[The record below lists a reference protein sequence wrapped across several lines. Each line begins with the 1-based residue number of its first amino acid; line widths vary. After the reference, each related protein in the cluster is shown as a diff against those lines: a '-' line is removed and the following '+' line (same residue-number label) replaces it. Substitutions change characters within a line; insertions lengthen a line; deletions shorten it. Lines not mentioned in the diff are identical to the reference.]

1 MSLLEMRDIR
11 KSFSGVSVLKGVKLT
26 VGKGEVHALLGE
38 NGAGKSTLMN
48 ILTGVLPKDGG
59 TIEFDGQ
66 KLEHITITQSE
77 KMGIAF
83 VHQELNLFNDLK
95 VFENM
100 FLNREYTN
108 KIGRLD
114 KKRMKAEARELFERL
129 GVEIDPDAVVSDL
142 KTSQKQLLEICKALH
157 LKAKLIILD
166 EPTTSLNNE
175 EVDHL
180 FGILRK
186 LKSEGTSFIF
196 ISHKMPEIFALADR
210 YTVFRNG
217 EYIGE
222 GKISD
227 TTPEKVTVMMVGES
241 YSNADVYEKRTLGEE
256 VLRLDGFTGDGFHD
270 ISLSVKKGE
279 IVGMTGLQGS
289 GSSEMLQAI
298 FGSSRATAGSVTA
311 FGKAVPHNSIHSA
324 MKAGIAMLPNN
335 RKENSVLPDMSL
347 MENMAISEQTLSAA
361 KLPVDSRRDRK
372 RYDEYKEMLGIKAQS
387 SADLITSLSGGN
399 QQKIF
404 IARWLNT
411 DAGILILDNPTQGI
425 DVGAKAEIYRLI
437 LELARAGKTILI
449 NTLEIPEIMKVADRC
464 IVFYDGRMIKE
475 LAHEE
480 INEQD
485 VMLYSVGVTD
495 YEEARQNMV
504 RIQFYIRTYCNIYRL
519 RYHEFRPYLERR
531 DEYLPPQ
538 RSHRN
543 GGSWN
548 GPDLPDR

>member
-1 MSLLEMRDIR
+1 MQVGAGTRNATESIR
-11 KSFSGVSVLKGVKLT
+11 KSFRGVSVLKGVQLT
-26 VGKGEVHALLGE
+26 VESGEVHALLGE

-48 ILTGVLPKDGG
+48 ILTGVLPRDGG

-77 KMGIAF
+77 KLGIAF

-108 KIGRLD
+108 KMGMLD
-114 KKRMKAEARELFERL
+114 KKRMRAEAKELFERL

-142 KTSQKQLLEICKALH
+142 KTSQ
-157 LKAKLIILD
+157 
-166 EPTTSLNNE
+166 
-175 EVDHL
+175 
-180 FGILRK
+180 LRK
-186 LKSEGTSFIF
+186 LKAEGTSFIF

-217 EYIGE
+217 EFIGE
-222 GKISD
+222 GKISE

-241 YSNADVYEKRTLGEE
+241 YSNAEVYEKRTLGEE
-256 VLRLDGFTGDGFHD
+256 VLKLEGFTGDGFHD

-298 FGSSRATAGSVTA
+298 FGSTRATEGTVTA
-311 FGKAVPHNSIHSA
+311 FGKSVPHNSIHSA

-361 KLPVDSRRDRK
+361 KLPVDAKRDKK
-372 RYDEYKEMLGIKAQS
+372 RYDEYKQMLNIKAQNS
-387 SADLITSLSGGN
+387 TDLITSLSGGN

-411 DAGILILDNPTQGI
+411 DAEILILDNPTQGI

-437 LELARAGKTILI
+437 LELAKAGKTILI

-485 VMLYSVGVTD
+485 VMLYSVGITEKAAG
-495 YEEARQNMV
+495 EEGAQ
-504 RIQFYIRTYCNIYRL
+504 
-519 RYHEFRPYLERR
+519 
-531 DEYLPPQ
+531 
-538 RSHRN
+538 S
-543 GGSWN
+543 
-548 GPDLPDR
+548 

>member
-1 MSLLEMRDIR
+1 MSLLEMRQIR
-11 KSFSGVSVLKGVKLT
+11 KSFNGVPVLKGVQLT
-26 VGKGEVHALLGE
+26 LEKGEVHALLGE

-48 ILTGVLPKDGG
+48 ILTGVIPRDGG

-66 KLEHITITQSE
+66 KLDHITITQSE
-77 KMGIAF
+77 NMGIAF

-100 FLNREYTN
+100 FLNKEYVN
-108 KIGRLD
+108 RFRRLD
-114 KKRMKAEARELFERL
+114 KKKMRAECRELFERL
-129 GVEIDPDAVVSDL
+129 GVEIDPDAVVADL

-157 LKAKLIILD
+157 LNAKLIILD

-186 LKSEGTSFIF
+186 LKEEGTSFVF

-222 GKISD
+222 GKISE
-227 TTPEKVTVMMVGES
+227 TTPEEVTVMMVGES
-241 YSNADVYEKRTLGEE
+241 YSNAEVYEKRELGEE
-256 VLRLDGFTGDGFHD
+256 VLRLEDFSGDGFHHID
-270 ISLSVKKGE
+270 LGVRQGE

-289 GSSEMLQAI
+289 GSSEMLQAV
-298 FGSSRATAGSVTA
+298 FGSSRSTGGSVKA
-311 FGKAVPHNSIHSA
+311 FGKVVPRNSIHAA
-324 MKAGIAMLPNN
+324 MKAGIGMLPNN

-347 MENMAISEQTLSAA
+347 MDNMAISEQTLSAA
-361 KLPVDSRRDRK
+361 RLPVEGRRDRQ
-372 RYDEYKEMLGIKAQS
+372 RYDQYREMLNVKAQS
-387 SADLITSLSGGN
+387 SADLVTSLSGGN

-411 DAGILILDNPTQGI
+411 DARILILDNPTQGI

-437 LELARAGKTILI
+437 LELSRAGKTILI
-449 NTLEIPEIMKVADRC
+449 NTLEIPELMKVADRC
-464 IVFYDGRMIKE
+464 IVFYDGSMIKE
-475 LAHEE
+475 LAHDE

-485 VMLYSVGVTD
+485 VMLYSVGITKD
-495 YEEARQNMV
+495 AK
-504 RIQFYIRTYCNIYRL
+504 
-519 RYHEFRPYLERR
+519 
-531 DEYLPPQ
+531 
-538 RSHRN
+538 
-543 GGSWN
+543 GA
-548 GPDLPDR
+548 

>member
-11 KSFSGVSVLKGVKLT
+11 KSFSGVSVLKGVQLT
-26 VGKGEVHALLGE
+26 VESGEVHALLGE

-48 ILTGVLPKDGG
+48 ILTGVLLRDGG

-66 KLEHITITQSE
+66 NLEHITITQSE
-77 KMGIAF
+77 KLGIAF

-108 KIGRLD
+108 RMGRLD
-114 KKRMKAEARELFERL
+114 KKRMRAEARELFERL

-186 LKSEGTSFIF
+186 LKEEGTSFIF

-217 EYIGE
+217 EYIGD
-222 GKISD
+222 GKISE
-227 TTPEKVTVMMVGES
+227 TTPEKVTIMMVGES
-241 YSNADVYEKRTLGEE
+241 YSNAEVYEKRALGEE
-256 VLRLDGFTGDGFHD
+256 VLKLTGFTGDGFHD
-270 ISLSVKKGE
+270 IDFSVKKGE
-279 IVGMTGLQGS
+279 IVGLTGLQGS

-298 FGSSRATAGSVTA
+298 FGSTRATAGTVTA
-311 FGKAVPHNSIHSA
+311 FGKSVPHNSIHSA

-361 KLPVDSRRDRK
+361 KLPVDAKRDKK
-372 RYDEYKEMLGIKAQS
+372 RYDEYKQMLNIKAQNS
-387 SADLITSLSGGN
+387 TDLITSLSGGN

-411 DAGILILDNPTQGI
+411 DAEILILDNPTQGI

-437 LELARAGKTILI
+437 LELAKAGKTILI

-464 IVFYDGRMIKE
+464 IVFYDGHMIKE
-475 LAHEE
+475 LSHEE

-485 VMLYSVGVTD
+485 VMLYSVGITEKAAG
-495 YEEARQNMV
+495 EESAQ
-504 RIQFYIRTYCNIYRL
+504 
-519 RYHEFRPYLERR
+519 
-531 DEYLPPQ
+531 
-538 RSHRN
+538 S
-543 GGSWN
+543 
-548 GPDLPDR
+548 

>member
-11 KSFSGVSVLKGVKLT
+11 KSFSGGPVLKGVQLT
-26 VGKGEVHALLGE
+26 VESGEVHALLGE

-48 ILTGVLPKDGG
+48 ILTGVLPRDGG
-59 TIEFDGQ
+59 TIRFDGQ
-66 KLEHITITQSE
+66 SLGHITITQSE
-77 KMGIAF
+77 KLGIAF

-108 KIGRLD
+108 RMGTLD
-114 KKRMKAEARELFERL
+114 KKRMRAEARELFERL
-129 GVEIDPDAVVSDL
+129 GVEIDPDAVVADL

-186 LKSEGTSFIF
+186 LKEEGTSFIF

-217 EYIGE
+217 EFIGE
-222 GKISD
+222 GNISE

-241 YSNADVYEKRTLGEE
+241 YSNADVYEKRALGEE
-256 VLRLDGFTGDGFHD
+256 VLKLEGFTGDGFHD
-270 ISLSVKKGE
+270 INLSVRKGE

-298 FGSSRATAGSVTA
+298 FGSSRATAGTVTV
-311 FGKAVPHNSIHSA
+311 FGKTVLHNSIHSA

-361 KLPVDSRRDRK
+361 RLPVDAKRDRK
-372 RYDEYKEMLGIKAQS
+372 RYDEYKEMLNVKAQNS
-387 SADLITSLSGGN
+387 TDLITSLSGGN

-411 DAGILILDNPTQGI
+411 DAKILILDNPTQGI
-425 DVGAKAEIYRLI
+425 DVGAKSEIYRLI

-449 NTLEIPEIMKVADRC
+449 NTLEIPELMKVADRC
-464 IVFYDGRMIKE
+464 IVFYDGHMIKE

-485 VMLYSVGVTD
+485 VMLYSVGVTEKTAG
-495 YEEARQNMV
+495 EESAQ
-504 RIQFYIRTYCNIYRL
+504 
-519 RYHEFRPYLERR
+519 
-531 DEYLPPQ
+531 
-538 RSHRN
+538 S
-543 GGSWN
+543 
-548 GPDLPDR
+548 

>member
-11 KSFSGVSVLKGVKLT
+11 KSFSGVSVLKGVQLT
-26 VGKGEVHALLGE
+26 VESGEVHALLGE

-48 ILTGVLPKDGG
+48 ILTGVLPRDGG

-66 KLEHITITQSE
+66 KLEHVTITQSE
-77 KMGIAF
+77 KLGIAF

-108 KIGRLD
+108 RMGRLD
-114 KKRMKAEARELFERL
+114 KKRMRAEARELFERL

-186 LKSEGTSFIF
+186 LKEEGTSFIF

-217 EYIGE
+217 EYIGD
-222 GKISD
+222 GKISE
-227 TTPEKVTVMMVGES
+227 TTPEKVTIMMVGES
-241 YSNADVYEKRTLGEE
+241 YSNAEVYEKRALGEE
-256 VLRLDGFTGDGFHD
+256 VLKLTGFTGDGFHD
-270 ISLSVKKGE
+270 IDFSVKKGE
-279 IVGMTGLQGS
+279 IVGLTGLQGS

-298 FGSSRATAGSVTA
+298 FGSTRATAGTVTA
-311 FGKAVPHNSIHSA
+311 FGKSVPHNSIHSA

-361 KLPVDSRRDRK
+361 
-372 RYDEYKEMLGIKAQS
+372 
-387 SADLITSLSGGN
+387 
-399 QQKIF
+399 
-404 IARWLNT
+404 
-411 DAGILILDNPTQGI
+411 
-425 DVGAKAEIYRLI
+425 
-437 LELARAGKTILI
+437 
-449 NTLEIPEIMKVADRC
+449 
-464 IVFYDGRMIKE
+464 
-475 LAHEE
+475 
-480 INEQD
+480 
-485 VMLYSVGVTD
+485 
-495 YEEARQNMV
+495 
-504 RIQFYIRTYCNIYRL
+504 
-519 RYHEFRPYLERR
+519 
-531 DEYLPPQ
+531 
-538 RSHRN
+538 
-543 GGSWN
+543 
-548 GPDLPDR
+548 